1 MMVGLAG
8 EMGEMGEM
16 GVVVGIGPGLLGRL
30 VVVVASGPRQRRL
43 P

>member
-1 MMVGLAG
+1 MVGLA
-8 EMGEMGEM
+8 GEMGEM